1 MLRLRAFVRSAR
13 ERSDMGRGP
22 SASAQCFS
30 YTVWFSVF
38 WFFLFPFF
46 ERIFG
51 FLLFFELF
59 QTLKIV

>member
-30 YTVWFSVF
+30 YTVWFVFSGFVF
-38 WFFLFPFF
+38 WFFYF
-46 ERIFG
+46 
-51 FLLFFELF
+51 LFF
-59 QTLKIV
+59 